1 MGDDGADKTEEPTSH
16 KISEARKEGNVCQ
29 SKDVATVVML
39 LGVFV
44 MIRIMLPTI
53 YRFTSSM
60 FRFVIECIGYT
71 KYDPLGPSLYYRF
84 ILYALVCS
92 MPILLVSMILAILAH
107 GVQTRFNYS
116 KKATRIKF
124 SKLNPIAGMKK
135 LFSLSQVVETIK
147 SILKIS
153 ILLILLYVIIKDKLL
168 PIARMLD
175 MTPFNSALILL
186 NFIWDLILRVVVA
199 FSVIAF
205 LDYLYQRYKYHKDL
219 MMTKQEVKDEMKMI
233 EGNPEMK
240 NKMKQKHREMSNRRM
255 MQEVPTA
262 DVIVRNPTHVAVALK
277 YDPEKRGAPYVVAK
291 GLDLMAL
298 RIVDVGEHNDVPWIE
313 NKPLARALYAT
324 CEIGQEIPIDY
335 YSAVAELLVYIY
347 KQKNNGEVSA

>member
-71 KYDPLGPSLYYRF
+71 KYDPLGPPLYYRF

-116 KKATRIKF
+116 KKATKIKF